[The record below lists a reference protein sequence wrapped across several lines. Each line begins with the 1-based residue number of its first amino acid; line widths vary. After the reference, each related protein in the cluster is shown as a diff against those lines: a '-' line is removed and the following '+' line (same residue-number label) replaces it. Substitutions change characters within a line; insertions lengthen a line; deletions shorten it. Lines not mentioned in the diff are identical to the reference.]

1 MKTRYLDMGDGTHA
15 RVLDTGDRKDRAV
28 TLEGEVTKLR
38 RGAIL
43 SADQF
48 HMSLQLPPVLP
59 EKTDVEI
66 LTLTSNGGGNVM
78 AGFEGWYE

>member
-1 MKTRYLDMGDGTHA
+1 
-15 RVLDTGDRKDRAV
+15 
-28 TLEGEVTKLR
+28 
-38 RGAIL
+38 
-43 SADQF
+43 
-48 HMSLQLPPVLP
+48 MSLQLPPVLP